1 MVYGELAIFF
11 ANPLVLSLLRDMQY
25 AYLGVCREREEKRHR
40 GVGVPSEVTM
50 CPPHS
55 ATRAPTAAATPPLAA
70 ASPFCFRTPCSSS
83 SSRTAASDAAEVSSP
98 SVVRRSKTPKR
109 KAGSMAACQKLR
121 LRIGHVELVGHEDE
135 RREQAFEDV
144 QLDGAAAVVREQEA
158 SQERLELVAG
168 RAGPAE
174 HRKRTV
180 PPMIERL
187 VEHVGSIEVEPPGG
201 AEAGRNGA
209 AGRELE
215 LEHDVR
221 KQKGEA
227 AASGGTAVR

>member
-1 MVYGELAIFF
+1 M
-11 ANPLVLSLLRDMQY
+11 
-25 AYLGVCREREEKRHR
+25 
-40 GVGVPSEVTM
+40 
-50 CPPHS
+50 
-55 ATRAPTAAATPPLAA
+55 
-70 ASPFCFRTPCSSS
+70 
-83 SSRTAASDAAEVSSP
+83 
-98 SVVRRSKTPKR
+98 
-109 KAGSMAACQKLR
+109 
-121 LRIGHVELVGHEDE
+121 
-135 RREQAFEDV
+135 
-144 QLDGAAAVVREQEA
+144 QLDGAAAVVREQVA
-158 SQERLELVAG
+158 SQERLELVAD
-168 RAGPAE
+168 RAGTAE

-215 LEHDVR
+215 LERHDVR